1 MNSHDSIRHFTIN
14 NRGTANLKII
24 DYTTSCECTA
34 MNLIKGSEI
43 NAKDSL
49 VVKLKI
55 NKELQDADNM
65 IFITIKTNAKPQLTS
80 FHFRP

>member
-1 MNSHDSIRHFTIN
+1 
-14 NRGTANLKII
+14 
-24 DYTTSCECTA
+24 